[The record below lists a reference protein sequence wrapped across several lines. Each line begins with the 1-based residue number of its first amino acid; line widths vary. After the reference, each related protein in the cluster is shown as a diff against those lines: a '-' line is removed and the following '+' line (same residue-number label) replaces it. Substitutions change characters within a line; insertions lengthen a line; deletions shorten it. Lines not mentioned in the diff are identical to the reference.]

1 MALKHPKMGV
11 RYCWQQETL
20 YFNNWIVN
28 YLWYKE
34 VEDPV
39 MIVYSIKLKV

>member
-1 MALKHPKMGV
+1 MEV
-11 RYCWQQETL
+11 SYCWQQETL

-28 YLWYKE
+28 CLWYKE
-34 VEDPV
+34 VEGLI